1 MTRLP
6 ALGVVL
12 LLLATGAVAA
22 GGAPV
27 PTSIGAGPMFHPGA
41 SNTTVARGLP
51 IGGLVCSRREAPRWG
66 AHLELF
72 ARGRVVIVPAGIG
85 VAPPVRKHGVYVFSG
100 RCTYPARTREPTGVI
115 EVARIDSVT
124 LGDFF
129 SVWGRPLTSRRL
141 LGFQAPAGEPVR
153 AYVNGRRW
161 PEDVRAIPL
170 DRHAE
175 IVIEIESSIPPHAA
189 YRFPKGL

>member
-6 ALGVVL
+6 AFGVAL
-12 LLLATGAVAA
+12 LLLATGIAVA
-22 GGAPV
+22 GTPRV
-27 PTSIGAGPMFHPGA
+27 PTPIGAGPMFHPGA
-41 SNTTVARGLP
+41 SNTAVALGLP
-51 IGGLVCSRREAPRWG
+51 IGHWRAEHATCPRDG

-72 ARGRVVIVPAGIG
+72 ARGRVVIIPAGIG
-85 VAPPVRKHGVYVFSG
+85 VAPPIRTRGVYVIAG

-115 EVARIDSVT
+115 EIDRSTSTT

-129 SVWGRPLTSRRL
+129 SVWGRPLTPRRL
-141 LGFQAPAGEPVR
+141 VGFRAPPGELVR

-161 PEDVRAIPL
+161 RGDPRSIPL
-170 DRHAE
+170 HRHAE
-175 IVIEIESSIPPHAA
+175 IVLEIESSIPPHAT